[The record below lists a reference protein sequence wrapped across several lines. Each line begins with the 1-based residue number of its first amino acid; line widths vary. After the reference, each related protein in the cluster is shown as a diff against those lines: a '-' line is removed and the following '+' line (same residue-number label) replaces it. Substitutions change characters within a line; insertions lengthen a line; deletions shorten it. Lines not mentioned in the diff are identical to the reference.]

1 MILFDGVHMMTDH
14 VDLQE
19 LHDKALEIGLRPIS
33 FQDHP
38 VHPHYDV
45 WGGPRSRLTIN
56 CTSRE
61 LVRRCTRR
69 CVDMSA
75 SADVSVPG
83 FDSEIASLLAEEYD
97 EFHLRPKDCVVR
109 KMTELVHGALS
120 DGEDPSVAVITFGD
134 GGAEVAV
141 WRGTEQ
147 EHRPGSLAQRGGGR
161 GVSSGVHPL
170 GWGGEVRVGSGCG
183 RRRAAEVDRVGGRE
197 ELKVGDPDE

>member
-134 GGAEVAV
+134 GGLRLLCGEAPNRNIALDLSPNEGA
-141 WRGTEQ
+141 
-147 EHRPGSLAQRGGGR
+147 
-161 GVSSGVHPL
+161 
-170 GWGGEVRVGSGCG
+170 GGEYHPAYIRWDGEGRSGLVPDVD
-183 RRRAAEVDRVGGRE
+183 AAELRRWIEWVGG
-197 ELKVGDPDE
+197 KN